1 MGEVAKPSDQPL
13 ISRSNELVYLF
24 VASQGA
30 DHPTLRQVQNAM
42 KFSSPSSA
50 VFHLQKL
57 EEAGFV
63 GRDEYGN
70 YHIKGMMPSPY
81 VSKFLYIRKKVF
93 PKRVV
98 FALVTTGVALGF
110 SLTLSTFI
118 LNEIVILSLA
128 PNLFASAVF
137 WYEAWDDWKIR
148 PRF

>member
-1 MGEVAKPSDQPL
+1 LGEVGRISEQSL

-24 VASQGA
+24 VASRGH

-57 EEAGFV
+57 EEAGLI

-70 YHIKGMMPSPY
+70 YLIKRSMPSPY
-81 VSKFLYIRKKVF
+81 VARFLVVGKAVI
-93 PKRVV
+93 PKRLLYAVV
-98 FALVTTGVALGF
+98 TTVLALGFALV
-110 SLTLSTFI
+110 LSAFI
-118 LNEIVILSLA
+118 TDEVVLLALA
-128 PNLFASAVF
+128 PNLFAALVF
-137 WYEAWDDWKIR
+137 WYEASDDWKGR